1 MEKVVKYI
9 ECYIETETCNLKC
22 HYCYIALLKK
32 FKNQIIEIE
41 KTPEEIKKSFSK
53 KRLGT
58 CLINI
63 CAGGETLLGES
74 VLPTVRTLLEEGHF
88 VTLVTNG
95 TMTKRF
101 DEIITWDKAL
111 LSHLFIKFSFHYL
124 EMTRLNMLDIF
135 IDNVKKI
142 AHSACSY
149 TVEVTPNDK
158 LIPHIDEVKKV
169 CVDNFGAPCHI
180 TIARDDR
187 TGGIEL
193 LSEHSLTEFYDIWS
207 TFDSKLLDFKYS
219 IFKKK
224 RTEFCHAG
232 MWSYWVD
239 LNTGEYK
246 QCYTGDTLGNIYENC
261 DEKLVECPV
270 GTKCGLAHCYNGH
283 AFLTLGD
290 IPGVDTVTYAET
302 RNRLE
307 GTDNEWLR
315 PEMKAAMSCKLYE
328 TNYDGEVFTSY
339 NKERKVA
346 YLDYYHAIKNK
357 YHMEDDKQNVFIIGT
372 PNHGNMGDQAIWY
385 ATQKLLK
392 NYFPSANVVDV
403 DMSDFETDIEGIA
416 HLIQKQD
423 ILILQGGGNFGNYY
437 MDDEMIRRSVIS
449 QFRNNR
455 IIMFPQTVYFSEDA
469 EGKEELER
477 SVCIYNKNKN
487 KNLVLIARDEES
499 FKILKENFINEIYML
514 PDVVLSLNAVDVK
527 KKRKG
532 ALICLRSDKESVM
545 NQQDVENVESF
556 LKERFSEIKYTDT
569 QMDDYCKENREQLL
583 KQKIEEFQSAELVI
597 TDRLHG
603 MIFSVITGTPC
614 IAFDNFN
621 AKVKNVYLYLKDNCN
636 VKLVCDFKKFTEAYE
651 QLCGKISNSY
661 DEKYIIQQ
669 FTEILDKVCLK
680 TVENDTKD
688 IYQKSIDEM
697 LGYWGLRHYQKVL
710 DSEELRKS
718 KQSFEQ
724 HVSFLEEN
732 LQINK
737 DWNENLQKQNEERM
751 KELEEYKNW
760 VENLQKQNEERMK
773 DTEVYKD
780 WVNNLQKQIE
790 ERVKELEEYKD
801 WVNNLQKQI
810 EDMKG

>member
-207 TFDSKLLDFKYS
+207 TSKLLDFKYS

-487 KNLVLIARDEES
+487 LVLIAHDEES

-532 ALICLRSDKESVM
+532 ALIYLRSDKESVM

>member
-1 MEKVVKYI
+1 MEKVVKFI
-9 ECYIETETCNLKC
+9 DCYIETETCNLKC
-22 HYCYIALLKK
+22 HYCYIALRNK
-32 FKNQIIEIE
+32 FKNRIIELE
-41 KTPEEIKKSFSK
+41 RSPKEIQSALSK
-53 KRLGT
+53 ERMGGI
-58 CLINI
+58 CLINL
-63 CAGGETLLGES
+63 CAGGETLLGETI
-74 VLPTVRTLLEEGHF
+74 LPTVKALLEEGHY
-88 VTLVTNG
+88 VMVVTNG

-124 EMTRLNMLDIF
+124 EMIRLNIMDTF
-135 IDNVKKI
+135 IGNVKKI
-142 AHSACSY
+142 AQSGCSY
-149 TVEVTPNDK
+149 TVEVTPNDE

-169 CVDNFGAPCHI
+169 CVDNFGAACHV

-193 LSEHSLTEFYDIWS
+193 LSEHSLPEFYDIWS

-302 RNRLE
+302 RNRME

-339 NKERKVA
+339 NKDRKVA
-346 YLDYYHAIKNK
+346 YLDYYHVIKNK

-385 ATQKLLK
+385 ATQKLLEK
-392 NYFPSANVVDV
+392 YFTNANVVDV
-403 DMSDFETDIEGIA
+403 DMSDFWTDIEGIA
-416 HLIQKQD
+416 HLIQNQD

-437 MDDEMIRRSVIS
+437 MDDEMIRRFVINR
-449 QFRNNR
+449 FRNNR
-455 IIMFPQTVYFSEDA
+455 IIMFPQTVYFSKDK
-469 EGKEELER
+469 EGEEELKQ
-477 SVCIYNKNKN
+477 SVSIYNKN
-487 KNLVLIARDEES
+487 KNLVLIARDAES
-499 FKILKENFINEIYML
+499 FECLKANFTNDMYML
-514 PDVVLSLNAVDVK
+514 PDVVLSLNAVNAK
-527 KKRKG
+527 KERKG
-532 ALICLRSDKESVM
+532 ALICLRSDKESIM
-545 NQQDVENVESF
+545 NQQNVEKM
-556 LKERFSEIKYTDT
+556 KEVIKKAFSEITYTDT
-569 QMDDYCKENREQLL
+569 QVDDYCKENRELL
-583 KQKIEEFQSAELVI
+583 LMHKLEEFQSAELVI

-614 IAFDNFN
+614 IVFDNFN
-621 AKVKNVYLYLKDNCN
+621 GKVKNVYVYLKDCCN
-636 VKLVCDFKKFTEAYE
+636 VQLVHDITEFMEALNEAGGYAGKIYDE
-651 QLCGKISNSY
+651 QLAIK
-661 DEKYIIQQ
+661 Q
-669 FTEILDKVCLK
+669 FTDVLDNIKNKNL
-680 TVENDTKD
+680 ELNDDD
-688 IYQKSIDEM
+688 IYQKSLDEV
-697 LGYWGLRHYQKVL
+697 LDYFGVRHYQTVTMYNDTNRL
-710 DSEELRKS
+710 IRSYEQQVDN
-718 KQSFEQ
+718 KQ
-724 HVSFLEEN
+724 
-732 LQINK
+732 
-737 DWNENLQKQNEERM
+737 
-751 KELEEYKNW
+751 KELEVYKDW
-760 VENLQKQNEERMK
+760 VNNLQKQNEERMK

-780 WVNNLQKQIE
+780 WVNNLQKQNE
-790 ERVKELEEYKD
+790 ERMKELEVYKD

-810 EDMKG
+810 EDMKGN

>member
-1 MEKVVKYI
+1 LEKVVKFI
-9 ECYIETETCNLKC
+9 DCYIETETCNLKC
-22 HYCYIALLKK
+22 HYCYIALRNK
-32 FKNQIIEIE
+32 FKNRIIELE
-41 KTPEEIKKSFSK
+41 RSPKEIQSALSK
-53 KRLGT
+53 ERMGGI
-58 CLINI
+58 CLINL
-63 CAGGETLLGES
+63 CAGGETLLGETI
-74 VLPTVRTLLEEGHF
+74 LPTVKALLEEGHY
-88 VTLVTNG
+88 VMVVTNG

-124 EMTRLNMLDIF
+124 EMIRLNIMDTF
-135 IDNVKKI
+135 IGNVKKI
-142 AHSACSY
+142 AQSGCSY
-149 TVEVTPNDK
+149 TVEVTPNDE

-169 CVDNFGAPCHI
+169 CVDNFGAACHV

-193 LSEHSLTEFYDIWS
+193 LSEHSLPEFYDIWS

-302 RNRLE
+302 RNRME

-339 NKERKVA
+339 NKDRKVA
-346 YLDYYHAIKNK
+346 YLDYYHVIKNK

-385 ATQKLLK
+385 ATQKLLEK
-392 NYFPSANVVDV
+392 YFTNANVVDV
-403 DMSDFETDIEGIA
+403 DMSDFWTDIEGIA
-416 HLIQKQD
+416 HLIQNQD

-437 MDDEMIRRSVIS
+437 MDDEMIRRFVINR
-449 QFRNNR
+449 FRNNR
-455 IIMFPQTVYFSEDA
+455 IIMFPQTVYFSKDK
-469 EGKEELER
+469 EGEEELKQ
-477 SVCIYNKNKN
+477 SVSIYNKNKN
-487 KNLVLIARDEES
+487 LILIARDAES
-499 FKILKENFINEIYML
+499 FECLKANFTNDMYML
-514 PDVVLSLNAVDVK
+514 PDVVLSLNAVNAK
-527 KKRKG
+527 KERKG
-532 ALICLRSDKESVM
+532 ALICLRSDKESIM
-545 NQQDVENVESF
+545 NQQNVEKM
-556 LKERFSEIKYTDT
+556 KEVIKKAFSEITYTDT
-569 QMDDYCKENREQLL
+569 QVDDYCKENRELL
-583 KQKIEEFQSAELVI
+583 LMHKLEEFQSAELVI

-614 IAFDNFN
+614 IVFDNFN
-621 AKVKNVYLYLKDNCN
+621 GKVKNVYVYLKDCCN
-636 VKLVCDFKKFTEAYE
+636 VQLVHDITEFMEALNEAGGYAGKIYDE
-651 QLCGKISNSY
+651 QLAIK
-661 DEKYIIQQ
+661 Q
-669 FTEILDKVCLK
+669 FTDVLDNIKNKNL
-680 TVENDTKD
+680 ELNDDD
-688 IYQKSIDEM
+688 IYQKSLDEV
-697 LGYWGLRHYQKVL
+697 LDYFGVRHYQTVTMYNDTNRL
-710 DSEELRKS
+710 IRSYEQQVDN
-718 KQSFEQ
+718 KQ
-724 HVSFLEEN
+724 
-732 LQINK
+732 
-737 DWNENLQKQNEERM
+737 
-751 KELEEYKNW
+751 KELEVYKDW
-760 VENLQKQNEERMK
+760 VNNLQKQNEERMK

-780 WVNNLQKQIE
+780 WVNNLQKQNE
-790 ERVKELEEYKD
+790 ERMKELEVYKD

-810 EDMKG
+810 EDMKGN

>member
-1 MEKVVKYI
+1 MEKVVKFI
-9 ECYIETETCNLKC
+9 DCYIETETCNLRC
-22 HYCYIALLKK
+22 HYCYIALRNK
-32 FKNQIIEIE
+32 FKNRIIELE
-41 KTPEEIKKSFSK
+41 RSPKEIQSALSK
-53 KRLGT
+53 ERMGGI
-58 CLINI
+58 CLINL
-63 CAGGETLLGES
+63 CAGGETLLGETI
-74 VLPTVRTLLEEGHF
+74 LPTVKALLEEGHY
-88 VTLVTNG
+88 VMVVTNG

-124 EMTRLNMLDIF
+124 EMIRLNMMDSF
-135 IDNVKKI
+135 IGNVKKI
-142 AHSACSY
+142 AQSGCSY
-149 TVEVTPNDK
+149 TVEVTPNDE

-169 CVDNFGAPCHI
+169 CVDNFGAPCHV

-193 LSEHSLTEFYDIWS
+193 LSEHSMPEFYDIWS

-246 QCYTGDTLGNIYENC
+246 QCYTGETLGNIYENC

-302 RNRLE
+302 RNRME
-307 GTDNEWLR
+307 GTVNEWLR

-346 YLDYYHAIKNK
+346 YLDYYHVIKNK
-357 YHMEDDKQNVFIIGT
+357 YHMEDGKQNVFIIGT

-385 ATQKLLK
+385 AAQKLLK
-392 NYFPSANVVDV
+392 NYFPAANVVDV
-403 DMSDFETDIEGIA
+403 DMSDFETDIAGIA

-487 KNLVLIARDEES
+487 LVLIARDAES
-499 FKILKENFINEIYML
+499 FRILKENFVNEVYML
-514 PDVVLSLNAVDVK
+514 PDVVLSLNAVDVE

-545 NQQDVENVESF
+545 NQQDVENVEGF

-614 IAFDNFN
+614 ITFDNFN

-636 VKLVCDFKKFTEAYE
+636 VKLVCDFKEFTEAYE

-680 TVENDTKD
+680 TVENNTKD

-718 KQSFEQ
+718 KQSLEQ

>member
-1 MEKVVKYI
+1 MEKVVKFI
-9 ECYIETETCNLKC
+9 DCYIETETCNLKC
-22 HYCYIALLKK
+22 HYCYIALRNK
-32 FKNQIIEIE
+32 FKNRIIELE
-41 KTPEEIKKSFSK
+41 RSPKEIQSALSK
-53 KRLGT
+53 ERMGGI
-58 CLINI
+58 CLINL
-63 CAGGETLLGES
+63 CAGGETLLGETI
-74 VLPTVRTLLEEGHF
+74 LPTVKALLEEGHY
-88 VTLVTNG
+88 VMVVTNG

-124 EMTRLNMLDIF
+124 EMIRLNIMDTF
-135 IDNVKKI
+135 IGNVKKI
-142 AHSACSY
+142 AQSGCSY
-149 TVEVTPNDK
+149 TVEVTPNDE

-169 CVDNFGAPCHI
+169 CVDNFGAACHV

-193 LSEHSLTEFYDIWS
+193 LSEHSLPEFYDIWS

-302 RNRLE
+302 RNRME

-339 NKERKVA
+339 NKDRKVA
-346 YLDYYHAIKNK
+346 YLDYYHVIKNK

-385 ATQKLLK
+385 ATQKLLEK
-392 NYFPSANVVDV
+392 YFTNANVVDV
-403 DMSDFETDIEGIA
+403 DMSDFWTDIEGIA
-416 HLIQKQD
+416 HLIQNQD

-437 MDDEMIRRSVIS
+437 MDDEMIRRFVINR
-449 QFRNNR
+449 FRNNR
-455 IIMFPQTVYFSEDA
+455 IIMFPQTVYFSKDK
-469 EGKEELER
+469 EGEEELKQ
-477 SVCIYNKNKN
+477 SVSIYNKNKN
-487 KNLVLIARDEES
+487 LILIARDAES
-499 FKILKENFINEIYML
+499 FECLKANFTNDMYML
-514 PDVVLSLNAVDVK
+514 PDVVLSLNAVNAK
-527 KKRKG
+527 KERKG
-532 ALICLRSDKESVM
+532 ALICLRSDKESIM
-545 NQQDVENVESF
+545 NQQNVEKM
-556 LKERFSEIKYTDT
+556 KEVIKKAFSEITYTDT
-569 QMDDYCKENREQLL
+569 QVDDYCKENRELL
-583 KQKIEEFQSAELVI
+583 LMHKLEEFQSAELVI

-614 IAFDNFN
+614 IVFDNFN
-621 AKVKNVYLYLKDNCN
+621 GKVKNVYVYLKDCCN
-636 VKLVCDFKKFTEAYE
+636 VQLVHDITEFMEALNEAGGYAGKIYDE
-651 QLCGKISNSY
+651 QLAIK
-661 DEKYIIQQ
+661 Q
-669 FTEILDKVCLK
+669 FTDVLDNIKNKNL
-680 TVENDTKD
+680 ELNDDD
-688 IYQKSIDEM
+688 IYQKSLDEV
-697 LGYWGLRHYQKVL
+697 LDYFGVRHYQTVTMYNDTNRL
-710 DSEELRKS
+710 IRSYEQQVDN
-718 KQSFEQ
+718 KQ
-724 HVSFLEEN
+724 
-732 LQINK
+732 
-737 DWNENLQKQNEERM
+737 
-751 KELEEYKNW
+751 KELEVYKDW
-760 VENLQKQNEERMK
+760 VNNLQKQNEERMK

-780 WVNNLQKQIE
+780 WVNNLQKQNE
-790 ERVKELEEYKD
+790 ERMKELEVYKD

-810 EDMKG
+810 EDMKGN

>member
-1 MEKVVKYI
+1 
-9 ECYIETETCNLKC
+9 
-22 HYCYIALLKK
+22 
-32 FKNQIIEIE
+32 
-41 KTPEEIKKSFSK
+41 
-53 KRLGT
+53 
-58 CLINI
+58 
-63 CAGGETLLGES
+63 
-74 VLPTVRTLLEEGHF
+74 
-88 VTLVTNG
+88 
-95 TMTKRF
+95 
-101 DEIITWDKAL
+101 
-111 LSHLFIKFSFHYL
+111 
-124 EMTRLNMLDIF
+124 
-135 IDNVKKI
+135 
-142 AHSACSY
+142 
-149 TVEVTPNDK
+149 
-158 LIPHIDEVKKV
+158 
-169 CVDNFGAPCHI
+169 
-180 TIARDDR
+180 
-187 TGGIEL
+187 
-193 LSEHSLTEFYDIWS
+193 
-207 TFDSKLLDFKYS
+207 
-219 IFKKK
+219 
-224 RTEFCHAG
+224 
-232 MWSYWVD
+232 
-239 LNTGEYK
+239 
-246 QCYTGDTLGNIYENC
+246 
-261 DEKLVECPV
+261 
-270 GTKCGLAHCYNGH
+270 
-283 AFLTLGD
+283 
-290 IPGVDTVTYAET
+290 
-302 RNRLE
+302 
-307 GTDNEWLR
+307 
-315 PEMKAAMSCKLYE
+315 
-328 TNYDGEVFTSY
+328 
-339 NKERKVA
+339 
-346 YLDYYHAIKNK
+346 
-357 YHMEDDKQNVFIIGT
+357 MEDDKQNVFIIGT

-477 SVCIYNKNKN
+477 SVCIYNKN

>member
-124 EMTRLNMLDIF
+124 EMIRLNMMDTF

-158 LIPHIDEVKKV
+158 LIPHIDEVKR

-385 ATQKLLK
+385 AAQKLLK
-392 NYFPSANVVDV
+392 NYFPAANVVDV

-416 HLIQKQD
+416 HLIQEQD

-477 SVCIYNKNKN
+477 SVCIYNKN

>member
-1 MEKVVKYI
+1 MLLKNNIIKYL

-32 FKNQIIEIE
+32 FKNHIIEIE
-41 KTPEEIKKSFSK
+41 KTPEEIKKTFAK

-74 VLPTVRTLLEEGHF
+74 VLPTVKALLEEGHF

-124 EMTRLNMLDIF
+124 EMIRLNMMDTF
-135 IDNVKKI
+135 IGNVKKI
-142 AHSACSY
+142 AQSGCSY
-149 TVEVTPNDK
+149 TVEVTPNDE

-169 CVDNFGAPCHI
+169 CVDNFGAACHV

-193 LSEHSLTEFYDIWS
+193 LSEHSLPEFYDIWS

-302 RNRLE
+302 RNRME

-339 NKERKVA
+339 NKDRKVA
-346 YLDYYHAIKNK
+346 YLDYYHVIKNK
-357 YHMEDDKQNVFIIGT
+357 YHME
-372 PNHGNMGDQAIWY
+372 DQAIWY
-385 ATQKLLK
+385 ATQKLLEK
-392 NYFPSANVVDV
+392 YFMNANVVDV

-416 HLIQKQD
+416 HLIQNQD

-477 SVCIYNKNKN
+477 SVCIYNKN

>member
-487 KNLVLIARDEES
+487 LVLIARDEES

-532 ALICLRSDKESVM
+532 ALICLRSDKE
-545 NQQDVENVESF
+545 NVENVESF

>member
-1 MEKVVKYI
+1 MTQSNRWRHKTVIRNKIEKYI

-22 HYCYIALLKK
+22 HYCYIALLEK
-32 FKNQIIEIE
+32 FKNKIIEIE
-41 KTPEEIKKSFSK
+41 KTPEEIKKAFSI

-74 VLPTVRTLLEEGHF
+74 VLPTVRALLEEGHY

-101 DEIITWDKAL
+101 DEIISWNDTL

-124 EMTRLNMLDIF
+124 EMTRLNMMDTF
-135 IDNVKKI
+135 IGNVRKI

-169 CVDNFGAPCHI
+169 CEDNFGAPCHI

-193 LSEHSLTEFYDIWS
+193 LSEHSLPEFYDIWS

-232 MWSYWVD
+232 MWSYWVN

-246 QCYTGDTLGNIYENC
+246 QCYTGNTLGNIYENC
-261 DEKLVECPV
+261 DKGLVECPV

-290 IPGVDTVTYAET
+290 IPGLDTVTYAET

-307 GTDNEWLR
+307 GTDKEWLK

-328 TNYDGEVFTSY
+328 TNYEAELFTSY

-346 YLDYYHAIKNK
+346 YLDYYHVIKNK
-357 YHMEDDKQNVFIIGT
+357 YHMEDDKKNIFIIGT

-385 ATQKLLK
+385 ATQKLLEK
-392 NYFPSANVVDV
+392 YFTNANVVDV
-403 DMSDFETDIEGIA
+403 DMSDFWTDIEGIA
-416 HLIQKQD
+416 HLIQNQD

-437 MDDEMIRRSVIS
+437 MDDEMIRRFVINR
-449 QFRNNR
+449 FRNNR
-455 IIMFPQTVYFSEDA
+455 IIMFPQTVYFSKDK
-469 EGKEELER
+469 EGEEELKQ
-477 SVCIYNKNKN
+477 SVSIYNKN
-487 KNLVLIARDEES
+487 KNLVLIARDAES
-499 FKILKENFINEIYML
+499 FECLKANFTNDMYML
-514 PDVVLSLNAVDVK
+514 PDVVLSLNAVNTK
-527 KKRKG
+527 KERKG
-532 ALICLRSDKESVM
+532 ALICLRNDKESVM
-545 NQQDVENVESF
+545 NQQNVEKM
-556 LKERFSEIKYTDT
+556 KEVIKKAFSEITYTDT
-569 QMDDYCKENREQLL
+569 QVDDYCKENRELL
-583 KQKIEEFQSAELVI
+583 LMHKLEEFQSAELVI

-614 IAFDNFN
+614 IVFDNFN
-621 AKVKNVYLYLKDNCN
+621 GKVKNVYVYLKDCCN
-636 VKLVCDFKKFTEAYE
+636 VQLVHDITEFMEALNEAGGYAGKIYDE
-651 QLCGKISNSY
+651 QLAIK
-661 DEKYIIQQ
+661 Q
-669 FTEILDKVCLK
+669 FTDVLDNIKNKNL
-680 TVENDTKD
+680 ELNDDD
-688 IYQKSIDEM
+688 IYQKSLDEV
-697 LGYWGLRHYQKVL
+697 LDYFGVRHYQTVTMYNDTNRL
-710 DSEELRKS
+710 IRSYEQQVDN
-718 KQSFEQ
+718 KQ
-724 HVSFLEEN
+724 
-732 LQINK
+732 
-737 DWNENLQKQNEERM
+737 
-751 KELEEYKNW
+751 KELEVYKDW
-760 VENLQKQNEERMK
+760 VNNLQKQNEERMK

-780 WVNNLQKQIE
+780 WVNNLQKQNE
-790 ERVKELEEYKD
+790 ERIKELEVYKD

-810 EDMKG
+810 EDMKGN